1 MYVVLLTT
9 SGVFLG
15 TKTVTNID
23 PLPPPSFSPSWR
35 CDLGRCNDKSAVA
48 ATRAFAIGFVVVRTH
63 NIILYGI
70 MATCGVHGRNG

>member
-23 PLPPPSFSPSWR
+23 PLPPPPPSR
-35 CDLGRCNDKSAVA
+35 RRGDV
-48 ATRAFAIGFVVVRTH
+48 I
-63 NIILYGI
+63 
-70 MATCGVHGRNG
+70 